1 MEMKKSGAIII
12 EGHVQGLSN
21 VRALGEQG
29 IPVIVIDVCH
39 CLAQH
44 SKYCQKFYKCPP
56 FSSSKFIEFLIEL
69 CEKTNL
75 YNWVLIPSNDHIVE
89 NLSIHKKQISS
100 FYKTIVPDWNILQK
114 IINKKELLNVASLC
128 NTPIPNTCYP
138 ETVKLVEN
146 FTFPLLLKGN
156 MGLSFYKIMH
166 SKAIQVNN
174 LSEFN
179 MELDDV
185 LDKVDSN
192 NIMIQ
197 ELIPYDKNHKVISF
211 TCFAIDG
218 EIKTYWIGEKLRE
231 HPIKYG
237 TATLSRSI
245 YNSIILKQSESLIE
259 KLKYSGVCEVEYLFD
274 NRDSKYKLIEINPR
288 TWLWVEL
295 AKQCGINYA
304 LMIYNYANKI
314 PNEYPKSY
322 KIDYKWINR
331 VTDFVYS
338 IKSWIKGHLS
348 IREYFSQKKG
358 KKVYAIHSKKDI
370 IPSFVFPFLLIYI
383 YLKRR

>member
-1 MEMKKSGAIII
+1 MKMKKNGAIII

-44 SKYCQKFYKCPP
+44 SKFCQKFYKCPP
-56 FSSSKFIEFLIEL
+56 FSSSNFIEFLIEL
-69 CEKTNL
+69 CEKENL
-75 YNWVLIPSNDHIVE
+75 FNWVLLPSNDHIVE

-100 FYKTIVPDWNILQK
+100 FYKTLVPDWNILK
-114 IINKKELLNVASLC
+114 NIINKKELLNVASRC

-138 ETVKLVEN
+138 ETVKLVDK
-146 FTFPLLLKGN
+146 FSYPLLLKGN
-156 MGLSFYKIMH
+156 MGLSFYKKMH

-174 LSEFN
+174 S
-179 MELDDV
+179 MELNKELNNV
-185 LDKVDSN
+185 LEKVDSN

-197 ELIPYDKNHKVISF
+197 ELIPYDVKHKVISF
-211 TCFAIDG
+211 TCFADKG

-245 YNSIILKQSESLIE
+245 ENSIILEQSMLLIE
-259 KLKYSGVCEVEYLFD
+259 KLNYSGVCEVEYLFD

-295 AKQCGINYA
+295 AKQSGINYA
-304 LMIYNYANKI
+304 LMIYNYVNAI
-314 PNEYPKSY
+314 PNVYPKSY

-338 IKSWIKGHLS
+338 IKSCLKGNLS
-348 IREYFSQKKG
+348 IREYFFQKRG
-358 KKVYAIHSKKDI
+358 KKVYAIHSKNDI
-370 IPSFVFPFLLIYI
+370 IPSLIFPFLLMYI
-383 YLKRR
+383 FIKRR